1 MPKIDLTVTI
11 SVIVAL
17 CAIVSPI
24 ATAIINNRYQLK
36 LRKMDIYQKT
46 LENTMLYK
54 RSIFENYLKYAGRC
68 IFHSDVNALKD
79 YGEYYLLALLYA
91 PIELHTEMKEI
102 NVLMLEKHWSKASP
116 LFEVLTPKIYDVI
129 QKL

>member
-102 NVLMLEKHWSKASP
+102 NVLML
-116 LFEVLTPKIYDVI
+116 
-129 QKL
+129 

>member
-91 PIELHTEMKEI
+91 PIELHTEMKKI
-102 NVLMLEKHWSKASP
+102 NVLMLEKHWSEASP